1 MRFSDI
7 IKETAPRDWSLEMFN
22 KRVLIFGCGNV
33 LFGDDG
39 FGPQVVEYLMQHY
52 KLPSDVYALD
62 VGTSIRNVLFDL
74 LLSPQRPQR
83 LILIDAIQIKN
94 KRPGEIFEIDIDTLP
109 PSKIPDFSLHQG
121 PTVNFL
127 QELKRLG
134 QVQIHI
140 MVVQAKEI
148 PEIVKPGL
156 SKEVKA
162 AIPKMCQYLKQLWEL
177 P

>member
-7 IKETAPRDWSLEMFN
+7 IKETAPRDWSLAMFN

-39 FGPQVVEYLMQHY
+39 FGPQVVEYLTQHY
-52 KLPSDVYALD
+52 KLPADVYALD
-62 VGTSIRNVLFDL
+62 VGTSIRNILFDL

-109 PSKIPDFSLHQG
+109 PSKIPDLSLHQG

-140 MVVQAKEI
+140 VVVQAKEI